1 MAITT
6 SQMVYGISRTVIDM
20 NIDMIRGDT
29 VNIQFEIE
37 SDTVLDLSSNDFQI
51 TFSLKQAATD
61 TEYVFQK
68 HKTAVTQI
76 SENNFVLRI
85 APDDTEELIP
95 GYYFYDLQLGIGDD
109 IYTIALGMFQIIR
122 DITLPA
128 VPLPDFVYPDIN
140 DDGTVDQTDKN
151 MIMTAYT
158 NIMVGNPSG
167 LTAEQE
173 NLADCNRDG
182 RITAIDASYVGAF
195 IEACTA
201 GTYTNNSAGWIQYM
215 TDRFTS

>member
-1 MAITT
+1 
-6 SQMVYGISRTVIDM
+6 M

-68 HKTAVTQI
+68 QKAAVTQI

-95 GYYFYDLQLGIGDD
+95 GYYFYDLQLVIGDD

>member
-1 MAITT
+1 
-6 SQMVYGISRTVIDM
+6 M

-37 SDTVLDLSSNDFQI
+37 SDTVLDLTSNDFQI

-68 HKTAVTQI
+68 HKAAVTQI

-85 APDDTEELIP
+85 APEDTAELIA
-95 GYYFYDLQLGIGDD
+95 GYYFYDLELTIGDD

-122 DITLPA
+122 DITLPP

-182 RITAIDASYVGAF
+182 RITAIDASYVGGF
-195 IEACTA
+195 LTA
-201 GTYTNNSAGWIQYM
+201 VSQGTYTNNSAGWIQYM

>member
-1 MAITT
+1 
-6 SQMVYGISRTVIDM
+6 M

-61 TEYVFQK
+61 TTYVFQK
-68 HKTAVTQI
+68 HKTAVTEI

-85 APDDTEELIP
+85 APEDTAELIA
-95 GYYFYDLQLGIGDD
+95 GFYYYDLELKIGDD
-109 IYTIALGMFQIIR
+109 TYTIALGIFQIIR
-122 DITLPA
+122 DITQPA
-128 VPLPDFVYPDIN
+128 PPLPDFIYPDIN
-140 DDGTVDQTDKN
+140 DDGTVDQTDKD
-151 MIMTAYT
+151 MIISAYM
-158 NIMVGNPSG
+158 NIMVGDPSG

-182 RITAIDASYVGAF
+182 RITAIDASYVGGF
-195 IEACTA
+195 LTA
-201 GTYTNNSAGWIQYM
+201 VSQGTYTNNSAGWIQYM

>member
-1 MAITT
+1 MRGARRYT
-6 SQMVYGISRTVIDM
+6 DM

-37 SDTVLDLSSNDFQI
+37 SDTVLDLSSDDFDV

-61 TEYVFQK
+61 TTYVFQK
-68 HKTAVTQI
+68 HKSAVTEI

-85 APDDTEELIP
+85 APDDTAELIP

-158 NIMVGNPSG
+158 NIMVGDPSG

>member
-1 MAITT
+1 MRGARRYT
-6 SQMVYGISRTVIDM
+6 DM

-128 VPLPDFVYPDIN
+128 VPLPDFIYPDIN

>member
-1 MAITT
+1 
-6 SQMVYGISRTVIDM
+6 M

-61 TEYVFQK
+61 TTYVFQK
-68 HKTAVTQI
+68 HKTAVTEI
-76 SENNFVLRI
+76 SENNFILRI
-85 APDDTEELIP
+85 APEDTAELIA
-95 GYYFYDLQLGIGDD
+95 GFYYYDLELKIGDD
-109 IYTIALGMFQIIR
+109 TYTIALGIFQIIR

-158 NIMVGNPSG
+158 NIMVGDPSG

>member
-1 MAITT
+1 
-6 SQMVYGISRTVIDM
+6 M

-29 VNIQFEIE
+29 VNIQFEVE

>member
-1 MAITT
+1 
-6 SQMVYGISRTVIDM
+6 
-20 NIDMIRGDT
+20 MIRGDT
-29 VNIQFEIE
+29 VNIQFEVE
-37 SDTVLDLSSNDFQI
+37 SDTVLDLTSNDFQV

-76 SENNFVLRI
+76 SENNFILRI
-85 APDDTEELIP
+85 APEDTAELIA
-95 GYYFYDLQLGIGDD
+95 GYYYYDLELKIGDD
-109 IYTIALGMFQIIR
+109 VYTIALGTFQIIR
-122 DITLPA
+122 DITLPP

-140 DDGTVDQTDKN
+140 DDGTVDQTDKD
-151 MIMTAYT
+151 MIISAYM
-158 NIMVGNPSG
+158 NIMVGDPSG

-182 RITAIDASYVGAF
+182 RITAIDASYVGGF
-195 IEACTA
+195 LTA
-201 GTYTNNSAGWIQYM
+201 VSQGTYTNNSAGWIQYM

>member
-1 MAITT
+1 
-6 SQMVYGISRTVIDM
+6 M

-61 TEYVFQK
+61 TSYVFQK
-68 HKTAVTQI
+68 HKTAVTEL

-85 APDDTEELIP
+85 APEDTEELIP
-95 GYYFYDLQLGIGDD
+95 GYYYYDIQLNIGDNV
-109 IYTIALGMFQIIR
+109 YTIALGIFQIIR

-128 VPLPDFVYPDIN
+128 QPLPDFIYPDIN
-140 DDGTVDQTDKN
+140 DDGTVNQDDFDL
-151 MIMTAYT
+151 IMTAYS
-158 NIMVGNPSG
+158 NLSRGEPSG
-167 LTAEQE
+167 LTEEQE

-182 RITAIDASYVGAF
+182 RITAIDASYCGGF
-195 IEACTA
+195 INACTQ